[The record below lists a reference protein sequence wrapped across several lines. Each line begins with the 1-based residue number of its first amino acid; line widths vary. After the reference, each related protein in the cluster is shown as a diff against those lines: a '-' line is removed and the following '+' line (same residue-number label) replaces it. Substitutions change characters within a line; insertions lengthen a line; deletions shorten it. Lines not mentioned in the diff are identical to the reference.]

1 MSRKASLELSVNAIV
16 IIVLAMTL
24 LGLGLGFIRSQFGEI
39 TEIGTGVQ
47 EQIKQQILED
57 LRTGNKKLSFPTSE
71 VQMGRRDDT
80 VIAMGIKNVESK
92 SINFGIEIKP
102 VGNPEV
108 TDVNFRY
115 QNESGDPNR
124 PYPFSLGAAEADVY
138 PVRINTGTGTGT
150 NTYSITVR
158 FATPSSGSP
167 PTCPPGYP
175 SPVGQWCLEDS
186 TYAQK
191 TFFLTVQ

>member
-108 TDVNFRY
+108 TDIKTKVEILIDLILSVSERRK
-115 QNESGDPNR
+115 Q
-124 PYPFSLGAAEADVY
+124 
-138 PVRINTGTGTGT
+138 
-150 NTYSITVR
+150 
-158 FATPSSGSP
+158 
-167 PTCPPGYP
+167 TCI
-175 SPVGQWCLEDS
+175 L
-186 TYAQK
+186 
-191 TFFLTVQ
+191 